1 MLVQAVGEAIDDRFP
16 SFSVA
21 DVGVEWL
28 KACFEVGVDGGQ
40 TVVVCLEV
48 ALLEAEV
55 FESMEYGGIDEMAQA
70 FSVVNFE
77 GGDHVDFADHPVF
90 EGFAPG
96 AGAGNWPAVT
106 GGEEEAFGMEPG
118 VVD

>member
-55 FESMEYGGIDEMAQA
+55 FESMEYGGIDEIAESLSPMGLE
-70 FSVVNFE
+70 S
-77 GGDHVDFADHPVF
+77 GHHMDFADDVRVDGGLPR
-90 EGFAPG
+90 
-96 AGAGNWPAVT
+96 AGACDGLPLV
-106 GGEEEAFGMEPG
+106 
-118 VVD
+118 